1 MTSSSNLT
9 TSSAFSSLSTGVSG
23 LDEILRGGLA
33 SDRLYLIEGMPGSGK
48 TTMAMQLLLEGKR
61 RGDSVL
67 YITLSETEAELQA
80 VASSHGWDLD
90 GIHIHEVI
98 TSEDLLDPAQQHT
111 IFHPSEVELGDTTQ
125 NISLMVD
132 TIKPKLVVLDS
143 LSELRLL
150 SSNPHRYRRQILA
163 YKQFFARRACTVL
176 MLDDRPD
183 THDMQIRSIA
193 HGVISLDQTDSD
205 YGLGRRRLRVIKYR
219 GVDFLGGYHDYKIR
233 RGGVIVFPRL
243 VAAATRIFEKRVQ
256 VSSGIA
262 AMDMQLG
269 GGLEEGTSTI
279 IGGPPGTG
287 KSTLAAQFVFAAINR
302 GDKAAMFIFE
312 ESINILLNRTAA
324 IGIELSGPLKNGNLM
339 LHQVDPA
346 EMGPG
351 EFTDLV
357 CREVED
363 NHVKLV
369 VIDSLNGY
377 LNAMPD
383 ERFLLLHMHELL
395 SYLGQKGVTT
405 ILVGVHEGMIVNAM
419 SSAIEA
425 SYLADNVMLLR
436 HFEYNGEIRQAISIF
451 KKRASCHERTI
462 REYSISEKGISV
474 GNVLQQFH
482 GVLTGVPIFTG
493 GKLDDA
499 V

>member
-1 MTSSSNLT
+1 M
-9 TSSAFSSLSTGVSG
+9 GIKG
-23 LDEILRGGLA
+23 LDQILNGGITKY
-33 SDRLYLIEGMPGSGK
+33 RLYLLEGMPGSGK
-48 TTMAMQLLLEGKR
+48 TTMALQFLLEGLR
-61 RGDSVL
+61 QGETVL

-80 VASSHGWDLD
+80 VAYSHGWNLQ
-90 GIHIHEVI
+90 GMHIHEVI
-98 TSEDLLDPAQQHT
+98 ASEDFLDPAQQHT

-125 NISLMVD
+125 SISSVVE
-132 TIKPKLVVLDS
+132 TIQPQRVVIDS

-193 HGVISLDQTDSD
+193 HGVITLDQTDSD
-205 YGLGRRRLRVIKYR
+205 YGLGRRRLRIIKCR
-219 GVDFLGGYHDYKIR
+219 GVEFRGGYHDYKIR
-233 RGGVIVFPRL
+233 RGGVVVFPRL
-243 VAAATRIFEKRVQ
+243 VAAQTRVFENRVQ

-262 AMDMQLG
+262 ELDTQLG

-287 KSTLAAQFVFAAINR
+287 KSTLAAQFAHAALNR
-302 GDKAAMFIFE
+302 GDKVAMFIFE
-312 ESINILLNRTAA
+312 ESTNILLKRTRAVGIDLQPA
-324 IGIELSGPLKNGNLM
+324 ITCGKATVY
-339 LHQVDPA
+339 QVDPA
-346 EMGPG
+346 EMAPG
-351 EFTDLV
+351 EFTDSV

-363 NHVKLV
+363 GNTKLV

-395 SYLGQKGVTT
+395 SYLGQKGVIT
-405 ILVGVHEGMIVNAM
+405 ILVAVHDGMIGNNV

-425 SYLADNVMLLR
+425 SYLADNVVLLR
-436 HFEYNGEIRQAISIF
+436 HFEYDGEVRQVISVF
-451 KKRASCHERTI
+451 KKRASTHERTI
-462 REYSISEKGISV
+462 REYAITEQGIRV
-474 GNVLQQFH
+474 GNILQQFQ
-482 GVLTGVPIFTG
+482 GVLTGVPAYTG
-493 GKLDDA
+493 NRLDDKP
-499 V
+499 